1 MKRLLLLITI
11 CISSVSYGQFNCADT
26 TLVELTYFNSWSIV
40 DITSPILF
48 TDSGG
53 ENGEYSSNEDYEI
66 IFNSGS
72 STNTIVVN
80 INETGFE
87 HSTFTAFDILKIYT
101 STDGVNWIS
110 YEDPNF
116 FYHDYSIV
124 PDNIGN
130 GIIPFTLDLG
140 TQYVKFT
147 FYSDPSITKPG
158 WKIILTP
165 QNSSTSPGSETMTE
179 CNSYTWNTNGQT
191 YTQSGQYTTVL
202 TNAQGCDST
211 VTLDLTITQPNTGSE
226 TMTECNSYTWN
237 TNGQTYTQT
246 GQYTTVLTNAQGCDS
261 TVTLDLTI
269 TNSNTGTDIQTACDS
284 YTWLDGTT
292 YTSSNNSA
300 TWILT
305 NASGCDSTVTLDLT
319 INSSSS
325 STQTQTGIDSY
336 TWSVNN
342 ETYTES
348 GAYTA
353 VIPNAAG
360 CDSTITLDL
369 TLEFVGLNENES
381 YYVAVYPNPTYS
393 SFILTTKDMIH
404 MNYTLVDI
412 QGKVVLTGKI
422 ESSEET
428 VDISNLS
435 RGRYNLVFEGES
447 IPVVSV
453 IKQ

>member
-1 MKRLLLLITI
+1 MKRLLLLLII
-11 CISSVSYGQFNCADT
+11 CISSFSFGQFNCADT
-26 TLVELTYFNSWSIV
+26 TLVELTSFNSLSIV

-53 ENGEYSSNEDYEI
+53 ENGNYSSNENYSI

-80 INETGFE
+80 INETDFE
-87 HSTFTAFDILKIYT
+87 HGSSSYYDVMQVYYG
-101 STDGVNWIS
+101 SDGVNWTT
-110 YEDPNF
+110 
-116 FYHDYSIV
+116 YSGFTTNPSQNYDKV

-130 GIIPFTLDLG
+130 GVLPYTLDLG
-140 TQYVKFT
+140 TQYIKFT
-147 FYSDPSITKPG
+147 FYSDYSITKPG

-165 QNSSTSPGSETMTE
+165 QNSSTS
-179 CNSYTWNTNGQT
+179 
-191 YTQSGQYTTVL
+191 L
-202 TNAQGCDST
+202 
-211 VTLDLTITQPNTGSE
+211 GSE

-269 TNSNTGTDIQTACDS
+269 
-284 YTWLDGTT
+284 
-292 YTSSNNSA
+292 
-300 TWILT
+300 
-305 NASGCDSTVTLDLT
+305 
-319 INSSSS
+319 NSSSS

-336 TWSVNN
+336 TWSLNN

-348 GAYTA
+348 GTYTA
-353 VIPNAAG
+353 VITNAAG

-381 YYVAVYPNPTYS
+381 SYVAVYPNPTYN
-393 SFILTTKDMIH
+393 SFTLSTKDMIN
-404 MNYTLVDI
+404 MNFNLVDI

>member
-1 MKRLLLLITI
+1 MKRLLLLLII
-11 CISSVSYGQFNCADT
+11 CISSFSFGQFNCADT
-26 TLVELTYFNSWSIV
+26 TLVRLTSINSNTII

-53 ENGEYSSNEDYEI
+53 ENGNYSSSENYEI
-66 IFNSGS
+66 NFNSGS

-80 INETGFE
+80 INETDFE
-87 HSTFTAFDILKIYT
+87 HSHYNAYDYLKIYT
-101 STDGVNWIS
+101 STDGVNWTKYNGFTTIPS
-110 YEDPNF
+110 QNYDK
-116 FYHDYSIV
+116 V

-130 GIIPFTLDLG
+130 GVLPFTLDLG
-140 TQYVKFT
+140 TQYIKFT
-147 FYSDPSITKPG
+147 FYSDASITKPG

-165 QNSSTSPGSETMTE
+165 QNSSTSLGSETMTE

-191 YTQSGQYTTVL
+191 YTQSGQYTEVL
-202 TNAQGCDST
+202 TNQSGCDST
-211 VTLDLTITQPNTGSE
+211 VTLNLTITNSNTGSE

-269 TNSNTGTDIQTACDS
+269 
-284 YTWLDGTT
+284 
-292 YTSSNNSA
+292 
-300 TWILT
+300 
-305 NASGCDSTVTLDLT
+305 
-319 INSSSS
+319 NSSSS

-348 GAYTA
+348 GTYTA
-353 VIPNAAG
+353 VITNAAG

-381 YYVAVYPNPTYS
+381 SYVAVYPNPTYN
-393 SFILTTKDMIH
+393 SFTLSTKDMIN
-404 MNYTLVDI
+404 MNFMLVDI

-428 VDISNLS
+428 VDISKLS
-435 RGRYNLVFEGES
+435 KGQYNLVFEDES
-447 IPVVSV
+447 VSPISI
-453 IKQ
+453 IKN

>member
-11 CISSVSYGQFNCADT
+11 CISSVSFGQFNCADT
-26 TLVELTYFNSWSIV
+26 TLVELTSFNSSSIV

-53 ENGEYSSNEDYEI
+53 ENGDYSNSEYYII

-80 INETGFE
+80 INETDFE
-87 HSTFTAFDILKIYT
+87 HGSSTAYDYLNIYT
-101 STDGVNWIS
+101 STDGVNWIL

-116 FYHDYSIV
+116 FWNDYSIV

-130 GIIPFTLDLG
+130 GILPFTLDLG
-140 TQYVKFT
+140 TQYIKFT
-147 FYSDPSITKPG
+147 FYSDSSITEPG

-165 QNSSTSPGSETMTE
+165 QNSSTSLGSETMTE

-191 YTQSGQYTTVL
+191 YTQTGQYTTVL

-237 TNGQTYTQT
+237 TNGQTYTQS
-246 GQYTTVLTNAQGCDS
+246 GQYTE
-261 TVTLDLTI
+261 
-269 TNSNTGTDIQTACDS
+269 
-284 YTWLDGTT
+284 
-292 YTSSNNSA
+292 
-300 TWILT
+300 ILT
-305 NASGCDSTVTLDLT
+305 NQSGCDSTVTLNLT

-348 GAYTA
+348 GTYTA
-353 VIPNAAG
+353 VITNAAG

-369 TLEFVGLNENES
+369 TLEFVGLNENELS
-381 YYVAVYPNPTYS
+381 YVAVYPNPTHN
-393 SFILTTKDMIH
+393 SFILSTKDIIN
-404 MNYTLVDI
+404 MNFTLVDI

-422 ESSEET
+422 ESSEDK

-435 RGRYNLVFEGES
+435 RGRYNLVFEGDS

>member
-11 CISSVSYGQFNCADT
+11 CISSVSFGQFNCADT
-26 TLVELTYFNSWSIV
+26 TLVELTSFNSSSIV

-53 ENGEYSSNEDYEI
+53 ENGYYSNSEDYEI

-80 INETGFE
+80 INETNFE
-87 HSTFTAFDILKIYT
+87 HGSSTAYDYLNIYT
-101 STDGVNWIS
+101 STDGVNWIL

-116 FYHDYSIV
+116 FWPGYSIV

-130 GIIPFTLDLG
+130 GILPFTLDLG
-140 TQYVKFT
+140 TQYIKFT
-147 FYSDPSITKPG
+147 FYSDSSVTNPG

-165 QNSSTSPGSETMTE
+165 QNSSTSPGLETITE
-179 CNSYTWNTNGQT
+179 CDTYTWNTNGQT

-237 TNGQTYTQT
+237 TNGQTYTQS
-246 GQYTTVLTNAQGCDS
+246 GQYTE
-261 TVTLDLTI
+261 
-269 TNSNTGTDIQTACDS
+269 
-284 YTWLDGTT
+284 
-292 YTSSNNSA
+292 
-300 TWILT
+300 ILT
-305 NASGCDSTVTLDLT
+305 NQSGCDSTVTLNLT

-348 GAYTA
+348 GTYTA
-353 VIPNAAG
+353 VITNAAG

-381 YYVAVYPNPTYS
+381 SYVAVYPNPTHN
-393 SFILTTKDMIH
+393 SFILSTKDIIN
-404 MNYTLVDI
+404 MNFTLVDI

-422 ESSEET
+422 ESSEDK